1 LLTHASQGNV
11 REYCEMLAEAE
22 DWERAL
28 AAAPAVGMDFWK
40 ALAARYAQALA
51 QRADPEAYV

>member
-1 LLTHASQGNV
+1 M